1 MTRIIAWGAGILAAA
16 FVMAVASG
24 RFYARIGTTT
34 HKRTFLTFS
43 RAVQVPGATLPAGT
57 YVFRLATP
65 DNQMVWQVL
74 DASEHH
80 VLASFFYVSS
90 RDRTTQEQNRA
101 NGKPVVR
108 FYETPRGVMP
118 ALKVLYSPWDSAGYV
133 FLYPRAQAEQ
143 IAALTNQPVLATDS
157 NPAKS
162 PLAHV
167 MTVQPSS
174 DAAASQAVEPVEQS
188 R

>member
-1 MTRIIAWGAGILAAA
+1 MTRLISWGAGILAAA
-16 FVMAVASG
+16 LVVAAAFSHA
-24 RFYARIGTTT
+24 YAQNGTTT

-43 RAVQVPGATLPAGT
+43 GAVQVPGATLPAGT

-65 DNQMVWQVL
+65 DDQMVWQVL
-74 DASEHH
+74 DPSEHH
-80 VLASFFYVSS
+80 VLASFFCVST

-101 NGKPVVR
+101 SGKPVVR

-118 ALKVLYSPWDSAGYV
+118 AMRVLYYPWDSAGYAL
-133 FLYPRAQAEQ
+133 LYPTSQAEEL
-143 IAALTNQPVLATDS
+143 AALTNQPVLATDS

-162 PLAHV
+162 PFAHV
-167 MTVQPSS
+167 MTVQPAP
-174 DAAASQAVEPVEQS
+174 DAASQAAEAVEQS

>member
-1 MTRIIAWGAGILAAA
+1 MTRIISWGAGILAAA
-16 FVMAVASG
+16 LVVAAASAHV
-24 RFYARIGTTT
+24 YAQIGTTE
-34 HKRTFLTFS
+34 HKRTILTFS
-43 RAVQVPGATLPAGT
+43 GAVQVPGATLPAGT

-74 DASEHH
+74 DASERH
-80 VLASFFYVSS
+80 VLASFFYASS

-108 FYETPRGVMP
+108 FYETPRGIAP
-118 ALKVLYSPWDSAGYV
+118 AMKVLYYPWDSAGYAV
-133 FLYPRAQAEQ
+133 LYPKSQAEQ
-143 IAALTNQPVLATDS
+143 IATVTHQPVLATNSD
-157 NPAKS
+157 PAKS

-167 MTVQPSS
+167 MTVQPPS
-174 DAAASQAVEPVEQS
+174 DAAAQAVDAVERS